1 MMLKPLKTSE
11 PTIQGAKYTAIDVE
25 PVQRIA
31 EFDYFA
37 SVKSKLDQM
46 AHEFKTK
53 IQIKLGP
60 RDREIRISHPSFEM
74 PKERVDEQLS
84 PDQAKKYLTDLFY
97 EFLMRSDQD
106 RLEEAFLTSRKI
118 IHIASF
124 CKKNFDRLN
133 FEKEVMFAKINE
145 AVFMQNNMLTE
156 GLYAKYTEILK
167 RVKELGSK
175 PIKPYAQLL
184 KPAEFKQA
192 IMPKMLA
199 LKIKLRIL
207 LSLSLF
213 FSEKLQHDKAIAHAK
228 KAFKAN
234 IELLIASMIICYAT
248 VLEKANDIKLT
259 ADEVKKRRKE
269 ARVRYYLM
277 HCQILGS
284 IYARLESCLTQKQ
297 RSSKLQSLLEFFQ
310 MQADQ
315 TGLTASAE
323 NEIDFSSINNFIVF
337 DSSHLKEC
345 TILNLTRLGYLS
357 FEEDIVAPKLKHEVR
372 EISLLEKTAYTVVTL
387 YVLATEHRFKEHKT
401 HCNAKFYK
409 TLLDYF
415 NPSASSK
422 TSEFFLGKAVELSY
436 LYLPDSFPFVSQ
448 IFNVFK
454 KFELNRSKIIPENS
468 EEKESCYY
476 LFPYKNGFKSSMI
489 IPVVR
494 MPIEE
499 TKQSSKYAENK
510 ENFPQNYNTLYFKPP
525 SQPPMKSLT
534 VGEPKTLTAPVK
546 FGGKPV
552 SQNNSPEIKISKNM
566 PLKPKTNYQN
576 QKGTTQPNIVDLGV
590 AKNHS
595 LVIPKSTETAKLNLT
610 SDQNQ
615 MSENEDGSQMMIARK
630 PRVGSSKP
638 TTQSS
643 DKQPKYEKRAN
654 SSEFARRTA
663 IILKN
668 SQASATTK
676 FPSKT
681 SKIEMNFAK
690 TTDFFF
696 AERPSHKP
704 QKPKTPMTAPDLF
717 PGSRNTLKVN
727 SGNVKRNSVKMN
739 ETSLEN
745 FDNVYRN
752 SQRLNINLANVKNV
766 NFFIGNAQPRPAS
779 PKKSG
784 GSFKINNYK
793 TQQKMFIQNFMKTQT
808 VGAEGSGKLKL
819 VNR

>member
-1 MMLKPLKTSE
+1 MMLKPLKTSD
-11 PTIQGAKYTAIDVE
+11 TVQGVKYSPMDVE
-25 PVQRIA
+25 PVQRIS

-46 AHEFKTK
+46 AQEFKTK
-53 IQIKLGP
+53 LQIKLGP

-74 PKERVDEQLS
+74 PKERVDEQVS
-84 PDQAKKYLTDLFY
+84 PDQAKKYLIDLFY

-106 RLEEAFLTSRKI
+106 RLEEAFLTSRKT

-133 FEKEVMFAKINE
+133 FDKEVMFAKINE
-145 AVFMQNNMLTE
+145 AVFLQNNMLTE
-156 GLYAKYTEILK
+156 GLYAKYAEIIK
-167 RVKELGSK
+167 RVKEMGSK
-175 PIKPYAQLL
+175 PIKPSAQLF
-184 KPAEFKQA
+184 KAAEFKQA
-192 IMPKMLA
+192 MMPKLLA
-199 LKIKLRIL
+199 LKIKLRVL

-234 IELLIASMIICYAT
+234 IDLLIASMIICYAT
-248 VLEKANDIKLT
+248 ILEKVSDIKST
-259 ADEVKKRRKE
+259 TDEVKKRRKE
-269 ARVRYYLM
+269 ARIRYYLM
-277 HCQILGS
+277 NCHILLS
-284 IYARLESCLTQKQ
+284 IYARLETCLSQKQ
-297 RSSKLQSLLEFFQ
+297 KSSKLQTILEFFQ
-310 MQADQ
+310 LQADQ
-315 TGLTASAE
+315 TGYTAFSE

-345 TILNLTRLGYLS
+345 TILNLTKLGYLS
-357 FEEDIVAPKLKHEVR
+357 FEEDIVFPKLKHEVK
-372 EISLLEKTAYTVVTL
+372 ENSLLEKTAYTVVTL
-387 YVLATEHRFKEHKT
+387 YVLATEHRFKEHKA

-415 NPSASSK
+415 NPSATSK

-454 KFELNRSKIIPENS
+454 KFELNRSKLIPENC

-494 MPIEE
+494 MPIDEV
-499 TKQSSKYAENK
+499 KQNAKFMENK
-510 ENFPQNYNTLYFKPP
+510 ENVPQNYNTLYSKPP
-525 SQPPMKSLT
+525 SQPPMKTLS
-534 VGEPKTLTAPVK
+534 VGEPKSLAAPVK
-546 FGGKPV
+546 FSGKPA

-576 QKGTTQPNIVDLGV
+576 QKGTTQPNIVDLGI

-595 LVIPKSTETAKLNLT
+595 LVIPKTSEMAKLNAAN
-610 SDQNQ
+610 DQNQ
-615 MSENEDGSQMMIARK
+615 ISENEDGNQALVVRK

-638 TTQSS
+638 VTQSS

-668 SQASATTK
+668 NQGSATTK

-696 AERPSHKP
+696 AERPSHKS
-704 QKPKTPMTAPDLF
+704 QKPKTPVTAPDLF
-717 PGSRNTLKVN
+717 PGSRNTLKVSSN
-727 SGNVKRNSVKMN
+727 NIMRQSLKMN

-745 FDNVYRN
+745 FDNIYRN
-752 SQRLNINLANVKNV
+752 SQRFNISLANVKNV
-766 NFFIGNAQPRPAS
+766 NFFIGNTQQRPAS
-779 PKKSG
+779 PKKTG

-793 TQQKMFIQNFMKTQT
+793 TQQKMFIQNFMKTQN
-808 VGAEGSGKLKL
+808 SGIETSNKLKL
-819 VNR
+819 GNR